1 MRSLNL
7 KITLAFVFVSLV
19 GVILAGFAIQKV
31 TRTAFDRFLLDQ
43 DKKAIVSALTRH
55 YKNEGDWHNLENA
68 FRQYL
73 GWRIRNPGAARINDG
88 PQGLGELLQ
97 IPYILVDADG
107 YVFYGR
113 VPRPVNPIPPEDLH
127 RGIPLEVDGQTVGWL
142 LEARSPFQW
151 ERNTPQGTFLTTLN
165 RVVMFSAL
173 GALALAVVLGGILA
187 RSLTRPLRELSAA
200 TQVVAKGELGYQ
212 VEVRSKD
219 EIGQL
224 ADSFNQ
230 MSADLANLNQ
240 QRKQTTA
247 DIAHDLRT
255 PLSVIMGYTEALSD
269 GKLTGSPEVYTTLHQ
284 VAQHLSHMVDDLRTL
299 SLADAGEL
307 AINLQKI
314 SPAALL
320 ERTAAAY
327 RPQAQEKDVSL
338 QVKAETDL
346 LMIEVDPE
354 RMAQVLGN
362 LVSNALRYT
371 QPGGWIE
378 LSASID
384 HGDVVLA
391 IQDNGSGI
399 APEDIP
405 YVFTRFFRGDKSRQQ
420 NGEAGLGLTI
430 SKSLVE
436 AQGGTITVESELG
449 QGTTF
454 TIQFPSV
461 SEA

>member
-1 MRSLNL
+1 MTSLNL
-7 KITLAFVFVSLV
+7 KITLAFIIVSLV
-19 GVILAGFAIQKV
+19 GVVLAGILVQQV
-31 TRTAFDRFLLDQ
+31 TRSAFDRFLFDQ
-43 DKKAIVSALTRH
+43 DKDAILSLLTQH
-55 YKNEGDWHNLENA
+55 YQNEGDWHNLKNA
-68 FRQYL
+68 YRQYL
-73 GWRIRNPGAARINDG
+73 SSRIRPPASPHFENTFK
-88 PQGLGELLQ
+88 GLTALFQ
-97 IPYILVDADG
+97 IPYVLVDTNG
-107 YVFYGR
+107 YVVFGR
-113 VPRPVNPIPPEDLH
+113 PLRIEQPVSPVELQKS
-127 RGIPLEVDGQTVGWL
+127 IPLEVNGQTVGWL
-142 LEARSPFQW
+142 LEPRSPFQW
-151 ERNTPQGTFLTTLN
+151 EQNTPQGTFLTTLN

-173 GALALAVVLGGILA
+173 GALALAVLLGGILA

-224 ADSFNQ
+224 ADSFNL
-230 MSADLANLNQ
+230 MSTDLAKANQ
-240 QRKQTTA
+240 LRKQTTA

-255 PLSVIMGYTEALSD
+255 PLSVILGYTEALSD

-338 QVKAETDL
+338 QVKAEADL
-346 LMIEVDPE
+346 LMIDVDPE

-371 QPGGWIE
+371 SPGGWIE

-384 HGDVVLA
+384 QGDVVLA

-436 AQGGTITVESELG
+436 AQGGIITVESELG

-454 TIQFPSV
+454 TIRFPSM
-461 SEA
+461 A